1 MDSWGSR
8 KMQGA
13 RPAAAAFLQALLFAA
28 VAPSSLAVDVIET
41 IPVCLPGHNCANAL
55 LEIADRIRAGEDP
68 SVVAAKHPH
77 LAEKLQRGAP
87 PGVYGPLQPD
97 GFVEPLYLQVPNLG
111 STNTEYKLGT
121 LTKGGAMDFMPCVT
135 FRPVGPSGWKQ
146 AFSVIADIVFVW
158 GDRCGGAGA
167 SRGTAV
173 MMGVLYYLRF
183 SAAKAT
189 DVSTFKCDRIETL
202 PLRVAA
208 TGRSL
213 YASPSMFGAAFRW
226 LGKFNG
232 RVPESTTAIRVE
244 AREPEPALFD
254 EDQCNAGEEGDI
266 DVSSAC
272 CELHARRFREW
283 AAQAPSSLDGPWG
296 STVGELAVEIL
307 RRTKQ
312 PEFTEDVC
320 DGPTDE
326 DPTGTL
332 PLVETFEAAV
342 RQPAGGGVQTCRRS
356 TP

>member
-1 MDSWGSR
+1 
-8 KMQGA
+8 
-13 RPAAAAFLQALLFAA
+13 
-28 VAPSSLAVDVIET
+28 
-41 IPVCLPGHNCANAL
+41 
-55 LEIADRIRAGEDP
+55 
-68 SVVAAKHPH
+68 
-77 LAEKLQRGAP
+77 
-87 PGVYGPLQPD
+87 
-97 GFVEPLYLQVPNLG
+97 
-111 STNTEYKLGT
+111 
-121 LTKGGAMDFMPCVT
+121 
-135 FRPVGPSGWKQ
+135 
-146 AFSVIADIVFVW
+146 
-158 GDRCGGAGA
+158 
-167 SRGTAV
+167 
-173 MMGVLYYLRF
+173 MMGVLYYLQF

-226 LGKFNG
+226 LGTFNG

-254 EDQCNAGEEGDI
+254 EDQCNAGDEGDI

-272 CELHARRFREW
+272 CELHAHRFREW

-312 PEFTEDVC
+312 PEFTDDVC

-342 RQPAGGGVQTCRRS
+342 RQPAAGGGPNVSKRHAFVGGDGAKYCKGIVVLIQQPGDFVHQGGDIAAPDLAYPVPLQEAGEVPAVDFLERRS
-356 TP
+356 SLRRRRAQRTLIPAEHPR